1 MSEMLEQA
9 FEKARRLSAAEQ
21 DAIAAIILDEME
33 DEARWE
39 EAFSR
44 SQESLARLASEALE
58 EDRRGEPKGLVPDSL

>member
-39 EAFSR
+39 EAFSS
-44 SQESLARLASEALE
+44 SQESLARLASEAME
-58 EDRRGEPKGLVPDSL
+58 EDRRGETKDLDPDSL